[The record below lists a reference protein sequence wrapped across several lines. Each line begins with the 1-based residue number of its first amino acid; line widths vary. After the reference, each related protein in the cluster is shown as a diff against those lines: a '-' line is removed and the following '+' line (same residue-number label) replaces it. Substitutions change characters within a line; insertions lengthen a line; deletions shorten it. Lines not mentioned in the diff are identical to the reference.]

1 MARRQWAWPAALL
14 MTAILAGGC
23 ATPGAPAGGAS
34 QAPPARPAS
43 SQSTASSGNAG
54 PARPTEQ
61 TASAP
66 PAALEPVKLAA
77 STMSLTILPHLLAKS
92 EGFYEAEGLDVDVV
106 LSRSDLQVAGL
117 LSSELGY
124 VTTAGDPIIIAISE
138 GAPLTSILVADDA
151 THFTLLG
158 QPGMERSQLKGAR
171 IGVSRLMS
179 ASHLDARAMV
189 RVLGF
194 NPDTDVI
201 YFAVGE
207 TSLAYGA
214 LETHNVDAAIL
225 SPPMS
230 SDLVSK
236 GYSALAHAS
245 DIPER
250 YPFVG
255 LTTSREQLQRRPER
269 AVKMNR
275 ALLRGIRMMIDDKPR
290 IQEIMVQHWE
300 VPAAAA
306 DAAYDEIVR
315 PLRPDGRM
323 TDDALQAHLDRSHQA
338 GLINRP
344 LKVSDVYDFSYLE
357 QAARTP

>member
-1 MARRQWAWPAALL
+1 
-14 MTAILAGGC
+14 
-23 ATPGAPAGGAS
+23 
-34 QAPPARPAS
+34 
-43 SQSTASSGNAG
+43 
-54 PARPTEQ
+54 
-61 TASAP
+61 
-66 PAALEPVKLAA
+66 
-77 STMSLTILPHLLAKS
+77 LAKS

-124 VTTAGDPIIIAISE
+124 VTTAGDPIIIAISQ

-158 QPGMERSQLKGAR
+158 QPGMERSQLKGAK

-194 NPDTDVI
+194 NPDTDVS

-214 LETHNVDAAIL
+214 LETRNVDAAIL

-236 GYSALAHAS
+236 GYAALAHAS

-255 LTTSREQLQRRPER
+255 LTTSREYLQRRPGQ

-275 ALLRGIRMMIDDKPR
+275 AVLRGIRMMLDDRPR
-290 IQEIMVQHWE
+290 IQDIMVKDWE
-300 VPAAAA
+300 VPPAAAE
-306 DAAYDEIVR
+306 AAYEEIMR
-315 PLRPDGRM
+315 PLRPNGRM
-323 TDDALQAHLDRSHQA
+323 TDEALQAHLDRSLEA

-344 LKVSDVYDFSYLE
+344 LTVSEVYDFSYLE
-357 QAARTP
+357 QAARSR